1 MMEKRVGGFLEGA
14 GSKVVGYAAVFGPL
28 SEDLGG
34 FRERIDPAAF
44 DFSIKQNVDVR
55 ALVDHESGKVLGRRS
70 NGTLQIATDKTGLRV
85 EIDLPE
91 TSYANDLKALMA
103 RGDISQMSFAFTVPP
118 NGDSWDG
125 TTEDGLRLRTLKD
138 VRLVEVSVV
147 AIPAY
152 PDTTAALR
160 KLHAINGTLAMR
172 HRAMVALAVRYP
184 LAWQKPI

>member
-1 MMEKRVGGFLEGA
+1 MIEKRVGGFLEGS

-44 DFSIKQNVDVR
+44 DYSINENVDVR

-70 NGTLQIATDKTGLRV
+70 NGTLRISTDTRGLKV

-91 TSYANDLKALMA
+91 TSYANDLKSLMA

-160 KLHAINGTLAMR
+160 KMQSLGGNLAMR
-172 HRAMVALAVRYP
+172 QRAMAALAMKYP
-184 LAWQKPI
+184 WAWQKPI